1 MTGIA
6 QPTTLQLSGGSKQ
19 WWIPSWRVGWQW
31 GSRLR
36 TTLPKF
42 ITIHWYSSSLPWLKR
57 ARRMRPGFSLAG
69 PGPQREKISWRIIV
83 GAPTVTNLSRHLH
96 YTSSANCKVNSSM
109 RHGQQLTELSGDVTA
124 QFNLEATLQRQYL
137 QLFHQENMTVLL
149 SIVIKI
155 LLTGSTF
162 VCNVDFQGFRF
173 IFDKVKGNV

>member
-1 MTGIA
+1 
-6 QPTTLQLSGGSKQ
+6 
-19 WWIPSWRVGWQW
+19 
-31 GSRLR
+31 
-36 TTLPKF
+36 
-42 ITIHWYSSSLPWLKR
+42 
-57 ARRMRPGFSLAG
+57 
-69 PGPQREKISWRIIV
+69 
-83 GAPTVTNLSRHLH
+83 
-96 YTSSANCKVNSSM
+96 M